1 MKILRSRKIESG
13 VEARWAEVPETAF
26 EVRID
31 TSLVISKR
39 AIEQGPQI
47 ASPVERKT
55 VMQAASLIREL
66 FLSSPVRTVHTQANA
81 DREKVALLL
90 E

>member
-1 MKILRSRKIESG
+1 MKILRSRENESI
-13 VEARWAEVPETAF
+13 VEAGWGETQETPF

-31 TSLVISKR
+31 TSVTISKR
-39 AIEQGPQI
+39 AVDVGTEVS
-47 ASPVERKT
+47 SPVERGT

-66 FLSSPVRTVHTQANA
+66 FLAAPLRTVHTQANA
-81 DREKVALLL
+81 DRDKVAMLL